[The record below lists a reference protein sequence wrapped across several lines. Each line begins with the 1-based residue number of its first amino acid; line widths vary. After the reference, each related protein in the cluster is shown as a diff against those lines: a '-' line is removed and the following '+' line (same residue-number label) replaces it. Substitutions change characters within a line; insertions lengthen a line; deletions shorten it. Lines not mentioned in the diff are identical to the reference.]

1 MEDIQILSNG
11 NGTFCIIVKDVDGI
25 ERECNISRESL
36 EELISNARVV
46 LDDEEEE
53 E

>member
-25 ERECNISRESL
+25 ERE
-36 EELISNARVV
+36 
-46 LDDEEEE
+46 DENE
-53 E
+53 

>member
-1 MEDIQILSNG
+1 MSTQQ
-11 NGTFCIIVKDVDGI
+11 TFTKDNIIVKDVDGI

-36 EELISNARVV
+36 EELISNARLV